1 VFPFYPSPPMGRN
14 HFHST
19 DLADM
24 RRALL
29 DEDDD
34 EHGARSRQRLFPN
47 PDGPACQAPARIL
60 QLHGRR

>member
-1 VFPFYPSPPMGRN
+1 MFPFYPSPPMGRN

-34 EHGARSRQRLFPN
+34 KDGARSRQRLFPDPN
-47 PDGPACQAPARIL
+47 GSLCKAPAGIVT
-60 QLHGRR
+60 LHGRR